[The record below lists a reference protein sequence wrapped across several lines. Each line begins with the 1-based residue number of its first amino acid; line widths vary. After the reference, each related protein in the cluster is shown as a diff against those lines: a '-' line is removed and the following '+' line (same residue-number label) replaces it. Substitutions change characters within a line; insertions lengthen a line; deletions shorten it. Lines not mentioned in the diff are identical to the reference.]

1 MTGVNSIAQY
11 LAPMLLNDK
20 DYIERTRRLINE
32 EREFLF
38 NEFAGI
44 EALRPYP
51 SVANFLLV
59 KILGNRM
66 DSSILT
72 DKLIEKGI
80 LIRDCSNFRNL
91 NKRYIRIAVRS
102 HKENLKLIRALEEL
116 LCKS

>member
-1 MTGVNSIAQY
+1 
-11 LAPMLLNDK
+11 MLLNDK

-59 KILGNRM
+59 KILSNRM

-72 DKLIEKGI
+72 YKLIEKGI

-91 NKRYIRIAVRS
+91 NKRYIRVAVRS
-102 HKENLKLIRALEEL
+102 HKENLKLIRALGEL